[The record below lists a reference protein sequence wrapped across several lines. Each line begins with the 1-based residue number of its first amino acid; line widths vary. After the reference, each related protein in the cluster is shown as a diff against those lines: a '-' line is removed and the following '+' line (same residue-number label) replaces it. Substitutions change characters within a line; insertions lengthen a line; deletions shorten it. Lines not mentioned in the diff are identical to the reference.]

1 MNADDQQRDIRS
13 IPTPALTIRA
23 SVVRD
28 NIRRLTEY
36 AGRVGIGI
44 RPHTKTHKLRHVAC
58 MQLDAGAI
66 GLTAAKVSE
75 AAAISDAGEDV
86 LLAYPPIGRHR
97 AEQLAELA
105 ESRTVRAA
113 VDSNTAV
120 EMMADAARR
129 RGTTVGLL
137 VDVNVGMDR
146 TGVPTAA
153 DALRL
158 AQAIDRAQGVRL
170 DGIMIYPGHIYDP
183 PTEQSAAIG
192 AVTAIVEEALLL
204 WQQSGLEAAIVSGGS
219 TPTAYQSHTMPRLT
233 EIRPGAYV
241 FNDMNTV
248 RCGYCVIENCAAR
261 IVATVVSDAIPGQVV
276 IDAGSKSLTRD
287 PSSDPSMG
295 FGHVV
300 EYPAARI
307 FRLSEEHGQIDVT
320 ACDTKPR
327 IGERLTVIP
336 NHVCPCVNLH
346 DTVWWIEENEA
357 PREVRV
363 DARGKV
369 Q

>member
-1 MNADDQQRDIRS
+1 MSADDSQYDTQS

-23 SVVRD
+23 GVVRD
-28 NIRRLTEY
+28 NIRRLAEY
-36 AGRVGIGI
+36 ARGVGIGV
-44 RPHTKTHKLRHVAC
+44 RPHTKTHKLRHVAR
-58 MQLDAGAI
+58 MQLEAGAI
-66 GLTAAKVSE
+66 GLTAAKASE
-75 AAAISDAGEDV
+75 AAAISDVGEDV
-86 LLAYPPIGRHR
+86 LLAYPPIGPHR
-97 AEQLAELA
+97 AEQLAALA
-105 ESRTVRAA
+105 ASRTVRAA
-113 VDSNTAV
+113 VDSAAAI
-120 EMMADAARR
+120 EMMAAAARR
-129 RGTTVGLL
+129 AGTTVGLL

-158 AQAIDRAQGVRL
+158 AQAIDRAPGLRL

-183 PTEQSAAIG
+183 PSEQSPATD
-192 AVTAIVEEALLL
+192 AVNAIVEEALGL
-204 WQQSGLEAAIVSGGS
+204 WHQAGLEAAIVSGGS

-248 RCGYCVIENCAAR
+248 RCGYCAIENCAAR
-261 IVATVVSDAIPGQVV
+261 VVATVVSDAIPGQVV

-287 PSSDPSMG
+287 PSSDPHAG
-295 FGHVV
+295 FGYVV
-300 EYPAARI
+300 EYPEARI
-307 FRLSEEHGQIDVT
+307 FKLSEEHGQIDVS
-320 ACDTKPR
+320 ACATRPR
-327 IGERLTVIP
+327 LGERVTVIP

-346 DTVWWIEENEA
+346 DSIWWLEENEA
-357 PREVRV
+357 PREIRV